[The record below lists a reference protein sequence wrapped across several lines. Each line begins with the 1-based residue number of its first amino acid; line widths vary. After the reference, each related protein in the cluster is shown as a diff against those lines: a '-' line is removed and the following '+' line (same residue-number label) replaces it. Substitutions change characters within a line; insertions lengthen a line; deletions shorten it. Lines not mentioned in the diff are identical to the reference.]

1 MPERVYVA
9 PEHLQIAWQ
18 QMLLLLTDKV
28 DKETGKG
35 LSANDFTTEL
45 KTKLEGLTQGLTEQ
59 EVRAIVAEV
68 VDTAPEALDTLK
80 ELATAIN
87 NDPDYA
93 TTVTTALA
101 GKLDKTDIR
110 AMTQAEL
117 DAILASS

>member
-1 MPERVYVA
+1 MPEHVYVA

-59 EVRAIVAEV
+59 EVRAIIAEV
-68 VDTAPEALDTLK
+68 VDSAPQALDTLK

>member
-1 MPERVYVA
+1 MPEHVYVA
-9 PEHLQIAWQ
+9 PEHLQIVWQ

-28 DKETGKG
+28 DRETGKG

-68 VDTAPEALDTLK
+68 VDSAPQALDTLK

-87 NDPDYA
+87 NDPNYA
-93 TTVTTALA
+93 TTITTALS
-101 GKLDKTDIR
+101 GKLNASDIR

>member
-1 MPERVYVA
+1 MPEHVYVA

-59 EVRAIVAEV
+59 EVRAIIAEV
-68 VDTAPEALDTLK
+68 VDSAPQALDTLK
-80 ELATAIN
+80 ELASAIN
-87 NDPDYA
+87 NDPNYA
-93 TTVTTALA
+93 TTITTALS
-101 GKLDKTDIR
+101 GKLNTSDIR

>member
-1 MPERVYVA
+1 MPEHVYVA

-35 LSANDFTTEL
+35 LAANDFTTEL

>member
-1 MPERVYVA
+1 MPEHVYVA

-59 EVRAIVAEV
+59 EVRDIVAEV
-68 VDTAPEALDTLK
+68 VDSAPEALDTLK
-80 ELATAIN
+80 EIATAIN
-87 NDPDYA
+87 NDSNYA

>member
-1 MPERVYVA
+1 MPEHVYVA

-59 EVRAIVAEV
+59 EVRAIGAEV

-93 TTVTTALA
+93 TTVITALA

>member
-1 MPERVYVA
+1 MPEHVYVA

-80 ELATAIN
+80 ELATALN

>member
-1 MPERVYVA
+1 MPEHVYVA

-18 QMLLLLTDKV
+18 QTLLLLTDKV

>member
-1 MPERVYVA
+1 MPEHVYVT

>member
-1 MPERVYVA
+1 MPEHVYVA

-18 QMLLLLTDKV
+18 QMLLLLSDKV
-28 DKETGKG
+28 DKVTGKG
-35 LSANDFTTEL
+35 LSQEDFTTAL
-45 KTKLEGLTQGLTEQ
+45 KAKLESLDNGLTEQ
-59 EVRAIVAEV
+59 DVRDIVAEV
-68 VDTAPEALDTLK
+68 VDSAPQALDTLK
-80 ELATAIN
+80 EIATAIN
-87 NDPDYA
+87 NDPNYA

>member
-1 MPERVYVA
+1 MPEHVYVA

-59 EVRAIVAEV
+59 EVRAIVAEL
-68 VDTAPEALDTLK
+68 VDSAPQALDTLK
-80 ELATAIN
+80 ELASAIN
-87 NDPDYA
+87 NDPNYA
-93 TTVTTALA
+93 TTITTALS
-101 GKLDKTDIR
+101 GKLNASDIR

>member
-1 MPERVYVA
+1 MPEHVYVA

-18 QMLLLLTDKV
+18 QMLLLLSDKV
-28 DKETGKG
+28 DKVTGKG
-35 LSANDFTTEL
+35 LSQEDFTTAL
-45 KTKLEGLTQGLTEQ
+45 KAKLESLDNGLTEQ
-59 EVRAIVAEV
+59 DVRDIVAEV
-68 VDTAPEALDTLK
+68 VDSAPQALDTLK
-80 ELATAIN
+80 EIATALN

>member
-1 MPERVYVA
+1 MPEHVYVA

-80 ELATAIN
+80 EIATAIN